1 VHPPPSAHQTV
12 ARDTIAALEDPVAG
26 IHMQRYQDQHNVQNL
41 LNILR
46 AGVDS
51 ISEADAVSQP
61 TIVDLLSQAQ
71 GGSRASSYAVM
82 PLLNGSMVPLYP
94 LQPTVSATVMSVS
107 FPIPGLPVVN

>member
-1 VHPPPSAHQTV
+1 
-12 ARDTIAALEDPVAG
+12 
-26 IHMQRYQDQHNVQNL
+26 MQKYQDQHNVQNL

-71 GGSRASSYAVM
+71 AGSQASSYAVM
-82 PLLNGSMVPLYP
+82 PLLNGSMVPFYP
-94 LQPTVSATVMSVS
+94 LQPAVSATVTSVS
-107 FPIPGLPVVN
+107 L